1 MEEIEDEL
9 IELRFQLKESKDK
22 EMKYLAILQDID
34 KSLQQAFKQEEENIR
49 FNLGNPFNFEAAC
62 INLRDYLNECKKIY
76 KIRL

>member
-1 MEEIEDEL
+1 MDIEDEL

-34 KSLQQAFKQEEENIR
+34 KSLIDIFKREEENKR
-49 FNLGNPFNFEAAC
+49 FNLGENFDFRESC
-62 INLRDYLNECKKIY
+62 VNLKNYINECKRIY

>member
-1 MEEIEDEL
+1 MDSEDEL

-34 KSLQQAFKQEEENIR
+34 RSLKDIFKREEENKR
-49 FNLGNPFNFEAAC
+49 FNLGETFNFRESC
-62 INLRDYLNECKKIY
+62 VNLQNYINDCKRIY